1 MDLER
6 ELRGLAVAWPDT
18 PELRVE
24 LGARTRGRRP
34 LLAVVAVALVVAALA
49 AAFAVPQS
57 RGAILRFLHLG
68 GVTIEVVDT
77 LPSAQE
83 RPLAAGLGPV
93 VTAADARR
101 FLGAA
106 PLLPPLHPPAPL
118 HYADGVVS
126 TVFTDHGSPVLLSEL
141 AGDDPVI
148 VKKLLRNGPIRFVRV
163 GGAPGYWITGTGHVV
178 TLPASASPRLAG
190 NVLLWQIRGLT
201 LRLEGRGLTLAR
213 ALQLAGSFRLPRD
226 TP

>member
-6 ELRGLAVAWPDT
+6 ELRGLAVAWPET
-18 PELRVE
+18 PELRMD
-24 LGARTRGRRP
+24 LGERVRSRRP
-34 LLAVVAVALVVAALA
+34 LLVAVAVALVVAALA

-68 GVTIEVVDT
+68 GVTVEVVDT

-101 FLGAA
+101 HLGAA
-106 PLLPPLHPPAPL
+106 PLLPPLDPTPPL

-126 TVFTDHGSPVLLSEL
+126 AVFTDRGKPVLLNEIG
-141 AGDDPVI
+141 GDDPVI
-148 VKKLLRNGPIRFVRV
+148 VKKLLQNGQIRFVRV

-178 TLPASASPRLAG
+178 TLPPSASPRLAG
-190 NVLLWQIRGLT
+190 NVLLWQTRGLT
-201 LRLEGRGLTLAR
+201 LRLEGRELTLAR
-213 ALQLAGSFRLPRD
+213 ALELAGSFRLPRD

>member
-6 ELRGLAVAWPDT
+6 ELRGLAVAWPET
-18 PELRVE
+18 PELRVD
-24 LGARTRGRRP
+24 LGARERNRRP
-34 LLAVVAVALVVAALA
+34 LLVAVAVALVVAALA

-68 GVTIEVVDT
+68 GVTVEVVDT

-101 FLGAA
+101 RLGAT
-106 PLLPPLHPPAPL
+106 PLVPALDPPPPL

-126 TVFTDHGSPVLLSEL
+126 AVFADRGKPVLLDEIG
-141 AGDDPVI
+141 GDDPVI

-178 TLPASASPRLAG
+178 TLPPSASPRLAG
-190 NVLLWQIRGLT
+190 NVLLWQTDGLT

-213 ALQLAGSFRLPRD
+213 ALELAGSFRLPRD

>member
-6 ELRGLAVAWPDT
+6 ELRGLAVAWPET
-18 PELRVE
+18 PELVHGLGLD
-24 LGARTRGRRP
+24 LGARVRSRRP
-34 LLAVVAVALVVAALA
+34 LLVAVAVALVVAALA

-68 GVTIEVVDT
+68 GVTVEIVDT

-101 FLGAA
+101 YLGAT
-106 PLLPPLHPPAPL
+106 PLVPPLDPSPPL

-126 TVFTDHGSPVLLSEL
+126 AVFADRGSRCCST
-141 AGDDPVI
+141 
-148 VKKLLRNGPIRFVRV
+148 R
-163 GGAPGYWITGTGHVV
+163 
-178 TLPASASPRLAG
+178 SAATTR
-190 NVLLWQIRGLT
+190 
-201 LRLEGRGLTLAR
+201 
-213 ALQLAGSFRLPRD
+213 
-226 TP
+226 

>member
-6 ELRGLAVAWPDT
+6 ELRGLAVAWPET
-18 PELRVE
+18 PELRVD
-24 LGARTRGRRP
+24 LGVRERNRRP
-34 LLAVVAVALVVAALA
+34 LLVAVAVALVVAALA

-68 GVTIEVVDT
+68 GVTVEVVDT

-93 VTAADARR
+93 VTAAEARR

-106 PLLPPLHPPAPL
+106 PLLPQLDSPPPL
-118 HYADGVVS
+118 HYAGGVVS
-126 TVFTDHGSPVLLSEL
+126 AVFADRGKPVLLDEIG
-141 AGDDPVI
+141 GDDPVI

-178 TLPASASPRLAG
+178 TLPPSASPRLAG
-190 NVLLWQIRGLT
+190 NVLLWQTNGLT

>member
-6 ELRGLAVAWPDT
+6 ELRGLAVAWPET
-18 PELRVE
+18 PELRFE
-24 LGARTRGRRP
+24 LGARVRSRRP
-34 LLAVVAVALVVAALA
+34 LLVAVAVALVVAALA

-68 GVTIEVVDT
+68 GVTVEVVDT

-83 RPLAAGLGPV
+83 QPLAAGLGPV

-101 FLGAA
+101 RLGAS
-106 PLLPPLHPPAPL
+106 PLVPALDPPPPF

-126 TVFTDHGSPVLLSEL
+126 AVFTDRGRPVLLSEL

-148 VKKLLRNGPIRFVRV
+148 VKKLLQGGQIRFVRV

-178 TLPASASPRLAG
+178 TLPPSASPRLAG
-190 NVLLWQIRGLT
+190 NVLLWQTGGLT
-201 LRLEGRGLTLAR
+201 LRLEGRELTLAR
-213 ALQLAGSFRLPRD
+213 ALQLAGSFRLLRD

>member
-6 ELRGLAVAWPDT
+6 ELRGLAVAWPET
-18 PELRVE
+18 PELRLE
-24 LGARTRGRRP
+24 LGARVRSRRP
-34 LLAVVAVALVVAALA
+34 LLVAVAVALVVAALA

-68 GVTIEVVDT
+68 GVTVEVVDT

-101 FLGAA
+101 HLGAA
-106 PLLPPLHPPAPL
+106 PLLPPLDPPPPL

-126 TVFTDHGSPVLLSEL
+126 AVFTDRGSPVLLNEL

-148 VKKLLRNGPIRFVRV
+148 VKKLLQNGQIRFVRV
-163 GGAPGYWITGTGHVV
+163 GGVPGYWITGTGHVV
-178 TLPASASPRLAG
+178 TLPPSASPRLAG
-190 NVLLWQIRGLT
+190 NVLLWQTGGLT
-201 LRLEGRGLTLAR
+201 LRLEGRELTLAR
-213 ALQLAGSFRLPRD
+213 ALQLAGSFRLLRD